1 METEAES
8 NLVDILYVDDEANN
22 LFSFKA
28 SFRDRYKVITA
39 ISAKE
44 AKQLLEEYEVPMVIS
59 DQRMPEEQ
67 GVEFLKYVKK
77 KYPRTIRVLLTGFS
91 DLDAVIS
98 AVNDA
103 EIYRYLTKP
112 WNETDIDLT
121 VKNAMEIYNLRKEN
135 IRLME
140 TLKQVNEQLEFMLR
154 QQLIS

>member
-1 METEAES
+1 METEVES
-8 NLVDILYVDDEANN
+8 KLVDILYVDDEANN

-39 ISAKE
+39 LSAKE

-59 DQRMPEEQ
+59 DQRMPEEL
-67 GVEFLKYVKK
+67 GVDFLKYVKK

-135 IRLME
+135 LSLMK
-140 TLKQVNEQLEFMLR
+140 TLKEVNDQLEFMLR
-154 QQLIS
+154 QQFIS